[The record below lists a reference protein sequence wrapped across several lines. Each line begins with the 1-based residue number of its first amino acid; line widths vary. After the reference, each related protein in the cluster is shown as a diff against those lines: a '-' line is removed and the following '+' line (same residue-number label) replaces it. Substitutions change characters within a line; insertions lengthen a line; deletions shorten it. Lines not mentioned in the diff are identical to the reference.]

1 MGAVVFLALALG
13 AIRLGGKAAQLMG
26 AAKPMGRTRDR
37 EVFGGIVGFLVLL
50 VLAALIFQLEVIPK
64 DVVAAQ
70 LRCPWLQ
77 GCGR

>member
-1 MGAVVFLALALG
+1 MGAVMFLALALG

-26 AAKPMGRTRDR
+26 RSPDRGRNRDR
-37 EVFGGIVGFLVLL
+37 EVFGGIVGVLVLL

-70 LRCPWLQ
+70 LRCPWLK
-77 GCGR
+77 GCR

>member
-26 AAKPMGRTRDR
+26 RRRGRGRSGDR

-50 VLAALIFQLEVIPK
+50 LLAALIFQLELIPK

-70 LRCPWLQ
+70 LRCPWLK
-77 GCGR
+77 GCR